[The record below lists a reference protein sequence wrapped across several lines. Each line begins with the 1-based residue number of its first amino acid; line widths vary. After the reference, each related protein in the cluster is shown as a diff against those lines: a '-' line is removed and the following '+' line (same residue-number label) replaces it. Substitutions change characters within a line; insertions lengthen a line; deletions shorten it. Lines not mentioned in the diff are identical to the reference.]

1 MKALHRKSAIL
12 AVIAVFS
19 CTLGGLC
26 AQEKER
32 YYFGIK
38 GGYSLLEDPSVNQL
52 AYPGRY
58 PNRPVLGVFL
68 TRVDYPVEGPWWSRV
83 REYLEI
89 GYLDQSSIY
98 DVVLRDDQ
106 GNILMTY
113 PEKCSRKYLQTLS
126 LVKCPLKSGRRMTP
140 VLLAGTAM
148 TVLLKTS
155 RDPGTGDPVQA
166 AFKGA
171 VFSFVIGTGLE
182 FRVGK
187 QLLSLD
193 VRYDW
198 GFDSF
203 GLGRDD
209 PKPDSLMVLAGIG
222 F

>member
-1 MKALHRKSAIL
+1 MKALLRKSVIL
-12 AVIAVFS
+12 AVVAGFA
-19 CTLGGLC
+19 C
-26 AQEKER
+26 AQAGLYAQEQER
-32 YYFGIK
+32 SYFGVK
-38 GGYSLLEDPSVNQL
+38 GGYSFLEDPSVDQL

-58 PNRPVLGVFL
+58 PNRPVLGVFI
-68 TRVDYPVEGPWWSRV
+68 TGVNYPAEGPWWSRFEDYV
-83 REYLEI
+83 EI

-98 DVVLRDDQ
+98 DAVLRDDQ
-106 GNILMTY
+106 GNVLMTY
-113 PEKCSRKYLQTLS
+113 PEECSRKYLQILG
-126 LVKCPLKSGRRMTP
+126 LAKYALKSPRRITP
-140 VLLAGTAM
+140 VLLAGTAV

-166 AFKGA
+166 AFKG
-171 VFSFVIGTGLE
+171 VVLSFVIGAGLE
-182 FRVGK
+182 FRVGR